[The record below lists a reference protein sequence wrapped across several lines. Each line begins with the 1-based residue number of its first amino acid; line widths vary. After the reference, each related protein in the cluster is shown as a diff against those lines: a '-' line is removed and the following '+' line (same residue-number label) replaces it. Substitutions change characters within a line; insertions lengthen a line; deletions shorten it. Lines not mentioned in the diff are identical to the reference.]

1 MSARK
6 RTNSRSYHGNTKRKK
21 RSDGSVLDVDGNV
34 GLKLKF
40 SNPIYSG
47 IILGKEG
54 SGRGSMEKELG
65 KNSIR

>member
-1 MSARK
+1 M
-6 RTNSRSYHGNTKRKK
+6 
-21 RSDGSVLDVDGNV
+21 LDVDGNV